1 MTTPTR
7 QLPADFVFLRD
18 MYQDS
23 YFPRPLVDRLRDKLR
38 ELVGFLESGPHTTE
52 QVQAEL
58 DRITCAINDMQSDF
72 EEADSEIETVA
83 RDSIGTTVE
92 EILGFFSVDIEI
104 EEAIRERD
112 W

>member
-1 MTTPTR
+1 MSTP
-7 QLPADFVFLRD
+7 QLPTDFVFLRD
-18 MYQDS
+18 MYLDG
-23 YFPRPLVDRLRDKLR
+23 YFPRPLVDRLRDKLK
-38 ELVGFLESGPHTTE
+38 ELVSFLESGAHTTE

-58 DRITCAINDMQSDF
+58 DRITRDINDMQSDF
-72 EEADSEIETVA
+72 EAADSEIETVA

-92 EILGFFSVDIEI
+92 AILDFFSVDIDI